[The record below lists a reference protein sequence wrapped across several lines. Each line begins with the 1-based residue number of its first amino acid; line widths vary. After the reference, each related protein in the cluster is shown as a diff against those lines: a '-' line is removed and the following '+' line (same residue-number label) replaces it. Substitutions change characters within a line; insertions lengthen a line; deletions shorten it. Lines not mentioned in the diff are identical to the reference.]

1 MKFVIKVAG
10 TGIVLDT
17 NMDEK
22 YSNGTL
28 YGVPYKIAAGGELD
42 VYRSAFKAD
51 GRTGWDRAY
60 AQILQRKSTSTNVLR
75 IGIPTT
81 KDVQE
86 FHYNPGVHAIIGPTG
101 SGKNFTLFKGIK
113 PFVDMNPTRMASIYS
128 YGEDKIDGGIK
139 LNDPEELFVELA
151 SDILD
156 QIASFF
162 AIKDGNVENSAGSL
176 KNGNGYAER
185 LIELLNIDYD
195 SVDSFM
201 DNMVELTPLPRIVY
215 LDSIRDFVYSKGI
228 QGAGGF
234 NMRIVMEISFLKSLV
249 EELNMHMFITMNP
262 LVSYKDKEA
271 LDKIESDA
279 ESSTSTVLS
288 LRPSKLRDT
297 TPGCNLY
304 ARGASNTER
313 AIREITIRNLITNPV
328 QQEELNKFAAGVIT
342 VMSPEETDSN
352 DVERESVSY
361 ASESIDNAPIK
372 AAKTYGTKAVR
383 KVNVQQDLLLSAISA
398 ITKSVN
404 SED

>member
-28 YGVPYKIAAGGELD
+28 YGIPYKIAAGGELD

-51 GRTGWDRAY
+51 GMTGWDRAY
-60 AQILQRKSTSTNVLR
+60 SQILQRISTSTNVLR
-75 IGIPTT
+75 VGIPTT
-81 KDVQE
+81 KEVQE

-101 SGKNFTLFKGIK
+101 SGKNFTLFRGIK
-113 PFVDMNPTRMASIYS
+113 PFVDMNPTRSSSIYS
-128 YGEDKIDGGIK
+128 YGEDKIEGGIK

-162 AIKDGNVENSAGSL
+162 AIKDGNVEESAGSL
-176 KNGNGYAER
+176 KGGNGYADK
-185 LIELLNIDYD
+185 LITLLNKDYD
-195 SVDSFM
+195 NVDAFM
-201 DNMVELTPLPRIVY
+201 ENMVELTPLPRIVY

-234 NMRIVMEISFLKSLV
+234 NMRIVMEVSFLKSLV
-249 EELNMHMFITMNP
+249 EELNMHLFVTMNP
-262 LVSYKDKEA
+262 LVSYKDKDA

-288 LRPSKLRDT
+288 LRPTKLRDT

-304 ARGASNTER
+304 ARGASNAER
-313 AIREITIRNLITNPV
+313 AIREITIRDLILNPV
-328 QQEELNKFAAGVIT
+328 DQEELNTFAAGVIT
-342 VMSPEETDSN
+342 VMSADDSK
-352 DVERESVSY
+352 DDYSERETVSY
-361 ASESIDNAPIK
+361 AAESIDNAPVK

-383 KVNVQQDLLLSAISA
+383 KVNVQQDLLLSALSA